1 MNTET
6 NRFEWIPEGKQRP
19 EHLPFSIGEEVV
31 IKSYKFRIAHIDAG
45 IELHPE
51 AGKKPTL
58 MVLEPI
64 GPTEATKEI
73 VELERCLT
81 KSTS

>member
-6 NRFEWIPEGKQRP
+6 NRFEWVPDGKQRP
-19 EHLPFSIGEEVV
+19 EHLGFSIGEEVI

-45 IELHPE
+45 IESHSE

-64 GPTEATKEI
+64 GPTQQTKEI
-73 VELERCLT
+73 VELNRLAEVV
-81 KSTS
+81 

>member
-1 MNTET
+1 MY
-6 NRFEWIPEGKQRP
+6 IV
-19 EHLPFSIGEEVV
+19 PFFIGEEII

-45 IELHPE
+45 IESHVE

-73 VELERCLT
+73 VELNRLAEA
-81 KSTS
+81 